1 VLSIPLTESIATRY
15 GLQSSYGWYIP
26 DEANAIVPDSPA
38 QKAWLEVWD
47 IILEVN
53 GNKVTYATPL
63 PVLIQNNIPGDTL
76 QLKVLKKSGK
86 TVDVSLVLGQN

>member
-1 VLSIPLTESIATRY
+1 
-15 GLQSSYGWYIP
+15 
-26 DEANAIVPDSPA
+26 
-38 QKAWLEVWD
+38 
-47 IILEVN
+47 LEVN

-86 TVDVSLVLGQN
+86 TVDVSLMLGQN